1 MFFRQIG
8 VKVTIVV
15 NMMLF
20 IVISSGTFYL
30 VTQQYASLEEIYKNE
45 GKMMSSIGAK
55 AVSRIMEDAV
65 DNGALSITD
74 VFDVAYVAMPD
85 TDPIK
90 YHTKYDTYT
99 DKAILSLEDI
109 FLKNPTVVFGVAVD
123 VNGYLPT
130 HNTKYQHPLTGDKEK
145 DKVGNRTKRL
155 FNDPVGLKAAENT
168 IEGLI
173 QVYKRDTGET
183 MWDIDSPIVIKGK
196 TWGNFRIG
204 LSMVA
209 LDQAKSAL
217 LVTLVGIMGAI
228 FVCSVF
234 LVMLV
239 VKVMLRPLTVFT
251 ASAIKIADGDVE
263 LKIDTGSNDEV
274 GDLGKALERMRLS
287 LKFAMDRL
295 RKRS

>member
-1 MFFRQIG
+1 MFRKISF
-8 VKVTIVV
+8 KVTLVV
-15 NMMLF
+15 NIILF
-20 IVISSGTFYL
+20 IVISLGTFYL
-30 VTQQYASLEEIYKNE
+30 VNQQYASLEDIYKNE

-55 AVSRIMEDAV
+55 AVSRILEEAV
-65 DNGALSITD
+65 DNGALSIPD
-74 VFDVAYVAMPD
+74 LFDVNYAAIPA
-85 TDPIK
+85 TDPK
-90 YHTKYDTYT
+90 KFHTKYDAYT
-99 DKAILSLEDI
+99 DKAILSLEDV
-109 FLKNPTVVFGVAVD
+109 FLKNPSVVFAVAVD

-130 HNTKYQHPLTGDKEK
+130 HNTMYQHPLTGDKNK
-145 DKVGNRTKRL
+145 DTVGNRTKRL

-183 MWDIDSPIVIKGK
+183 MWDVDSPIAVKGK

-204 LSMVA
+204 LSMAA
-209 LDQAKSAL
+209 LDQAKSSL
-217 LVTLVGIMGAI
+217 FVTLVSIMGAI

-239 VKVMLRPLTVFT
+239 INVSLRPLIGFT

-263 LKIDTGSNDEV
+263 LKIVAKSNDEI

-287 LKFAMDRL
+287 LKLAMDRL
-295 RKRS
+295 RKKN

>member
-1 MFFRQIG
+1 
-8 VKVTIVV
+8 
-15 NMMLF
+15 
-20 IVISSGTFYL
+20 
-30 VTQQYASLEEIYKNE
+30 
-45 GKMMSSIGAK
+45 
-55 AVSRIMEDAV
+55 
-65 DNGALSITD
+65 
-74 VFDVAYVAMPD
+74 
-85 TDPIK
+85 
-90 YHTKYDTYT
+90 
-99 DKAILSLEDI
+99 
-109 FLKNPTVVFGVAVD
+109 
-123 VNGYLPT
+123 
-130 HNTKYQHPLTGDKEK
+130 
-145 DKVGNRTKRL
+145 
-155 FNDPVGLKAAENT
+155 
-168 IEGLI
+168 
-173 QVYKRDTGET
+173 

-217 LVTLVGIMGAI
+217 LVTLVSIMGAI

-263 LKIDTGSNDEV
+263 LKIAAGSNDEV